1 MVLPTS
7 LDDVYEDEDAGDTVG
22 LGCALEMFSESKEVL
37 GMIKNLICESD
48 SLREW
53 EKAYERFK
61 YIINQYKEQPHLIDP
76 YLDEILS
83 EIIFL
88 IRNVAISLS
97 TKHKAFKY
105 LHLITNVRGYK
116 AVVQHLPHEVQDLEP
131 ILKLLEEQDEKDTET
146 WETRYC
152 LLLWLSIIV
161 MIPFHMTRLDSGVHI
176 CTVMDRLVAVC
187 KKYIMIGDAC
197 QQAAAFLS
205 ARFLTRSDVKEVHL
219 ANFIDWA
226 CQIIISSETGWEKF
240 GPLASLASVLKH
252 GKREDLLPHAP
263 TILNCISESNCY
275 EDYYRLS
282 GKYAMK
288 ITSRIGLTYL
298 KVKVASWRY
307 SRGSR
312 CLIANL
318 NVNHIPNS
326 TSVPVNGS
334 GENNENIKTD
344 DDSDDQDI
352 PAQMEEIIDL
362 LIRGLKNKDITIR
375 WSAAKGIGRIVGRLN
390 QELGDEVVS
399 SILELLSTRENDNAW
414 HGGCLALAELGK
426 RGLLLPGRLYEVV
439 PLVIKALTFDEPR
452 GYNSVGSHIRD
463 AACYV
468 FWAFARAY
476 DPDVLEP
483 FVEDIARALVVVT
496 CFDREINCRR
506 AASAAFQENVGRQ
519 GTFPHGIEILTA
531 ADYFAVGIRTNSFLN
546 VSVFIA
552 QFKEYTKQLIDHL
565 LERKLDHWDSNIREL
580 AAKALHNLTF
590 RDVQYMCS
598 TVLPSTLQM
607 AQSDDLNAR
616 HGGILALGEV
626 VHGVA
631 LVGCCH
637 NIDQEYLDGI
647 GNLVSIIRQKQQL
660 RGMSGELMKLACSYL
675 IQKCS
680 VSKLPY
686 HGTHTVGDW
695 QQLIDECLCHEVN
708 KIRSSAAQA
717 LSAFCLEYYCIDGS
731 VLKSKQTELVSNYTS
746 QLSASNETI
755 RMGHALALGLLPDFM
770 LKGET
775 EKIILSL
782 ITCASITEHTKKWA
796 ESRKEA
802 VNALTSI
809 CTAIGIIKEDRSSC
823 WPFVKQML
831 GCFIEGL
838 KDYTSDSRGDIGAW
852 VREACM
858 IGLQV
863 VTQCTVKADESLLTP
878 ELVTNIMACISQ
890 QAVEKIDR
898 TRGHAGRVFINLLY
912 SDPCIPNIPHRAK
925 LTNIFEEK
933 TCKESLNWT
942 AASDTFPLFTQLLD
956 LTEFSY
962 SIMLGLIVSVGGLT
976 ESLVKH
982 SSAALFQHLK
992 VQPVDELERLADI
1005 ILKIFA
1011 EYQYVERI
1019 TIPLLTFLER
1029 VLSSNYFHPVLENS
1043 ASSFAADILKM
1054 VKEEIGRTTDTKK
1067 LTVSV
1072 DVFCQLIQV
1081 QGEVSRRSLVQLSIM
1096 LCHRFKWLRKVAASK
1111 LYEALMV
1118 YSEECELKPD
1128 NLDQA
1133 LTLLSDTEWDRWP
1146 LEQIRE
1152 IRNNLCQVLGIPL
1165 PTVVK
1170 K

>member
-7 LDDVYEDEDAGDTVG
+7 LDDVYEDEDAGDTIG
-22 LGCALEMFSESKEVL
+22 LGCALELFSESKEVIA
-37 GMIKNLICESD
+37 MIKNLSCESE
-48 SLREW
+48 SQRES
-53 EKAYERFK
+53 ERAYERFK

-83 EIIFL
+83 EIVYL
-88 IRNVAISLS
+88 VRNSAISLS
-97 TKHKAFKY
+97 TKQKAFKY

-116 AVVQHLPHEVQDLEP
+116 VIVQHLPHEVQDLEP
-131 ILKLLEEQDEKDTET
+131 TLKLLETQDEKDTET

-176 CTVMDRLVAVC
+176 CTVMDRLVVVC
-187 KKYIMIGDAC
+187 KQYLMIGDAC

-205 ARFLTRSDVKEVHL
+205 ARLLTRSDVKEVHL
-219 ANFIDWA
+219 ASFIDWA
-226 CQIIISSETGWEKF
+226 CQIITNSESGWEKF
-240 GPLASLASVLKH
+240 GPLASLASILKH

-263 TILNCISESNCY
+263 TILNCITESNCY

-312 CLIANL
+312 CLIVNL
-318 NVNHIPNS
+318 NPNHIPAS
-326 TSVPVNGS
+326 ISVPVNGS
-334 GENNENIKTD
+334 GENSENIKTD
-344 DDSDDQDI
+344 DDNDDQDI
-352 PAQMEEIIDL
+352 PVQMEEIVDL

-399 SILELLSTRENDNAW
+399 SILELLNTRENDNAW

-426 RGLLLPGRLYEVV
+426 RGLLLPSRLYEVV
-439 PLVIKALTFDEPR
+439 PLVIKALTYDEPR

-476 DPDVLEP
+476 DPDILEP
-483 FVEDIARALVVVT
+483 YVTDIAAALLVVT

-519 GTFPHGIEILTA
+519 GTFPHGIETLTA
-531 ADYFAVGIRTNSFLN
+531 ADYFTVGIRTNSFLN

-580 AAKALHNLTF
+580 ATKALHKLTF

-598 TVLPSTLQM
+598 TALPSTLQM
-607 AQSDDLNAR
+607 AYSDDLNAR
-616 HGGILALGEV
+616 HGGILAVGEV
-626 VHGVA
+626 IHGIA
-631 LVGCCH
+631 LVGGLQ
-637 NIDQEYLDGI
+637 NVDKEYLDGI
-647 GNLVSIIRQKQQL
+647 GRLVSVIRQKQQL
-660 RGMSGELMKLACSYL
+660 RGMSGELMKLACSHL
-675 IQKCS
+675 IEKCS
-680 VSKLPY
+680 LSKLPY
-686 HGTHTVGDW
+686 HGTQTVDDW

-731 VLKSKQTELVSNYTS
+731 VVKEKQTTLIANYTS
-746 QLSASNETI
+746 QLSASNEII

-770 LKGET
+770 LKGES
-775 EKIILSL
+775 EKIISSL
-782 ITCASITEHTKKWA
+782 VACATITENTKKWA

-802 VNALTSI
+802 INALTSI
-809 CTAIGIIKEDRSSC
+809 CTTIGIEKEDNSSC
-823 WPFVKQML
+823 WPFVRQIL
-831 GCFIEGL
+831 ECFIEGL

-852 VREACM
+852 VREASM

-863 VTQCTVKADESLLTP
+863 ITQCAVKADENLLTP
-878 ELVTNIMACISQ
+878 ELVTTIMACISQ

-898 TRGHAGRVFINLLY
+898 TRGHAGHVFINLLY
-912 SDPCIPNIPHRAK
+912 SDPCIPNVPHRAK
-925 LTNIFEEK
+925 LENIFQEK
-933 TCKESLNWT
+933 KCKESINWT
-942 AASDTFPLFTQLLD
+942 AASDSFPLFTQLLH
-956 LTEFSY
+956 LPEFSY
-962 SIMLGLIVSVGGLT
+962 SVMLGLVVSVGGLT

-992 VQPVDELERLADI
+992 AQPTDELERLADI

-1011 EYQYVERI
+1011 EYQNVDRI
-1019 TIPLLTFLER
+1019 IIPLLTFLER
-1029 VLSSNYFHPVLENS
+1029 VLSSNYFHPVLENPTS
-1043 ASSFAADILKM
+1043 NFAADILKM
-1054 VKEEIGRTTDTKK
+1054 VKEEIARTTDTKK

-1081 QGEVSRRSLVQLSIM
+1081 RGEVSRRSLVQLSIM

-1118 YSEECELKPD
+1118 YSEECELKAD

-1133 LTLLSDTEWDRWP
+1133 LALLSDTEWDRWS
-1146 LEQIRE
+1146 LEQVRQ
-1152 IRNNLCQVLGIPL
+1152 IRNNLCQILGVPQ
-1165 PTVVK
+1165 PSVVK